1 MALAVLA
8 GACSGDDD
16 SPAPEPADQAGAPT
30 LRQQPADLDVK
41 IARVSGALTKADANA
56 LSKRLGRVVA
66 TWFDGGF
73 LDGDYPRSSF
83 SGYDAFTPGAARLA
97 RHDADVTTNAQLGS
111 EWEQVVPTRQ
121 VVRLYVFAPGHR
133 ASGATAKVE
142 LVMVGAGES
151 GSASELA
158 VTGELY
164 LTKTSKG
171 WRIFG
176 FDLHRSVGAPG
187 AYVDQLRAQRDKQH
201 GPSDKQGQPKSRDK
215 NKNKQKGKHDKSRGK
230 GRA

>member
-1 MALAVLA
+1 VVALAVLT

-16 SPAPEPADQAGAPT
+16 TPAPEPADQAGAPT

-73 LDGDYPRSSF
+73 LDGDYPRSNF

-97 RHDADVTTNAQLGS
+97 EHDSDVTTNAQLGS

-133 ASGATAKVE
+133 ASGASAKVE

-187 AYVDQLRAQRDKQH
+187 AYVDQLRAQRDKQQ
-201 GPSDKQGQPKSRDK
+201 PSKKPGQPKQQK
-215 NKNKQKGKHDKSRGK
+215 GKNKQQGKHDKNRGK